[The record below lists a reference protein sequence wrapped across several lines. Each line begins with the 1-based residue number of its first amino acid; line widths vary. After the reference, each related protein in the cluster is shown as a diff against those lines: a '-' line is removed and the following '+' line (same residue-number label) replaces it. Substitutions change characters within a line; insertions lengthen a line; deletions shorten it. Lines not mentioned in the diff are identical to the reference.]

1 MQREGISPNSATISS
16 LLRTCGG
23 LSLLQKGKESHCFS
37 IKNRFFEDVYVAT
50 ALIDMYSKSGS
61 WIQIDEQVHVF
72 TAGGKPHRDEGEIY
86 FELYQMIL
94 QIKELGYE
102 PDMNCVVQN
111 VDDDEKVKLLLGHTE
126 KLAITYGL
134 IKRRSCSSNV
144 PIRVI
149 KNTRTCSDCHS
160 VAKLISLAKGCEI
173 ILRDGV
179 RFHHFKDGKCSCN
192 DYW

>member
-1 MQREGISPNSATISS
+1 MPEPGPIW
-16 LLRTCGG
+16 
-23 LSLLQKGKESHCFS
+23 
-37 IKNRFFEDVYVAT
+37 
-50 ALIDMYSKSGS
+50 S

-134 IKRRSCSSNV
+134 IKR
-144 PIRVI
+144 
-149 KNTRTCSDCHS
+149 DCHS

>member
-1 MQREGISPNSATISS
+1 MVD
-16 LLRTCGG
+16 LLGRAGYLDEAWDFIQTMP
-23 LSLLQKGKESHCFS
+23 
-37 IKNRFFEDVYVAT
+37 DA
-50 ALIDMYSKSGS
+50 KSDAPI
-61 WIQIDEQVHVF
+61 W
-72 TAGGKPHRDEGEIY
+72 
-86 FELYQMIL
+86 
-94 QIKELGYE
+94 ELGYE